1 MNSNFRNFA
10 IWVFIGL
17 LLVALFNLF
26 QSPGVRVRGNEI
38 SFSQLLSEVESGSIQ
53 DVTIAGNQI
62 TGHFSDGRTFQTYAP
77 NDPNLVDKLNKKGVK
92 ITAKPSEDDVPSLLG
107 VLVSWFPMLL
117 LIAVWIFFMRQMQS
131 GGGRAMGFGKSK
143 ARLLT

>member
-26 QSPGVRVRGNEI
+26 QSPGVHVRGNEI
-38 SFSQLLSEVESGSIQ
+38 SFSQLLSEVEAGNIQ
-53 DVTIAGNQI
+53 DVTIAGNTI
-62 TGHFSDGRTFQTYAP
+62 TGHFTDGRNFQTYAP
-77 NDPNLVDKLNKKGVK
+77 NDPNLVDRLNEKGVK

-107 VLVSWFPMLL
+107 VLVSWFPD
-117 LIAVWIFFMRQMQS
+117 AAAD
-131 GGGRAMGFGKSK
+131 RACGSSSC
-143 ARLLT
+143 ARCSRAADAPWASASPRRSC